1 MIDVVRGDKVET
13 TPTAT
18 RTTTRKE
25 RCLTTE
31 KDDIVLPQLITHK
44 NHTVDPWTI
53 SSNFSSSSTLDA
65 DNDVDKGEI
74 ALDVTVSDDGINRGG
89 QMDSLLTV
97 EDLYFEAMTL
107 EAEVRVFRR
116 SLDAAGRRELSQIID
131 FCRHALRRKLLLQ
144 SLEHGPRSGLHG
156 GSSYNNSVRAGV
168 GGISSTPDVDKEVAV
183 DASMSDTMSVE
194 STGKE
199 LTSPASTSGHNQR
212 LSVPELVDSGRQNSL
227 LTVEDLYVEAMTLD
241 ADIRVFGRRLD
252 AAGRRELSQIIDFCR
267 QALHRKLLLRSLKHA

>member
-1 MIDVVRGDKVET
+1 MT
-13 TPTAT
+13 T
-18 RTTTRKE
+18 KE
-25 RCLTTE
+25 RCLTSE
-31 KDDIVLPQLITHK
+31 KDDIVLPQLITLK
-44 NHTVDPWTI
+44 NLTEDPWTI
-53 SSNFSSSSTLDA
+53 SNNFSSSSTVDA

-74 ALDVTVSDDGINRGG
+74 ALDVTVSDDDINRGG
-89 QMDSLLTV
+89 QMNSLQTV

-107 EAEVRVFRR
+107 DAEVRVFRR

-144 SLEHGPRSGLHG
+144 SLEHGPGCGLHD
-156 GSSYNNSVRAGV
+156 GSSYNNPIRAGV

-212 LSVPELVDSGRQNSL
+212 LSVPKLVDSGRQNSL

-267 QALHRKLLLRSLKHA
+267 QALHRKLLLRSLKQA